1 MRGLTVKSF
10 VAVRIFVVNVD
21 MASFV
26 SIFFIAE
33 SRREICE
40 GSLCHCC
47 ALPRSEEAE
56 KLIGQSSEDT
66 IADAQLVCCTACFC
80 EVLGQELDSL
90 DVGSDTVFT
99 VESDIKKLL
108 LKSLSSLNGVLL
120 ILILDGDPDISCC
133 VTCQK
138 RSLLLFVT
146 GVEQKVLCQVVVLHP
161 LVNKGLVRDHSAF
174 FDLDGEKKY
183 DMALQCVSVCTNIVF
198 VFFFFKYYL
207 SRLSS

>member
-10 VAVRIFVVNVD
+10 VVVRIFVVNVD

-40 GSLCHCC
+40 GPLCHCC

-56 KLIGQSSEDT
+56 KVIEQSSEDT

-80 EVLGQELDSL
+80 KVLGQELDSL

-161 LVNKGLVRDHSAF
+161 LVNKGFVRDHSAF
-174 FDLDGEKKY
+174 FDLDGEKK
-183 DMALQCVSVCTNIVF
+183 I
-198 VFFFFKYYL
+198 
-207 SRLSS
+207 

>member
-174 FDLDGEKKY
+174 FDLDGEKKN
-183 DMALQCVSVCTNIVF
+183 MAWHYSVFLYVPILCL
-198 VFFFFKYYL
+198 FFFFKYYL

>member
-174 FDLDGEKKY
+174 FDLDGERKKY

-198 VFFFFKYYL
+198 VFFF
-207 SRLSS
+207 